1 MPVWAAPYNLT
12 GAKQWLF
19 APIQHERGSLDPATG
34 DETAILLLQ
43 TFASFKT
50 PVPPDMSAPR

>member
-1 MPVWAAPYNLT
+1 LT